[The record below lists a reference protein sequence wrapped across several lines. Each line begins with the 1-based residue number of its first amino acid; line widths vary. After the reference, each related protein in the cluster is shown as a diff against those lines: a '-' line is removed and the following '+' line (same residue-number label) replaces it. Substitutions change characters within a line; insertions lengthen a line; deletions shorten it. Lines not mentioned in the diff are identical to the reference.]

1 MQPVDMDGNQTMMEW
16 MFEGHRI
23 RVVMINDEPWW
34 VAKDVCEAL
43 QIANSRDAVS
53 RLDEDE
59 KNTVAI
65 TDGNRGNPNTTI
77 INEAG
82 LYQLTFTSRVDT
94 AKRFRRWLAHEVLPS
109 IRKTGE
115 YKTPERRQ
123 ECEIAAKQVAVME
136 MKARTEQAKL
146 LVDAVHRLEHRLSDL
161 LIERI
166 LIASTNLMAGYDA
179 IGIPTDGPSFTE
191 PGRTRFPDL
200 KPYWKPF

>member
-1 MQPVDMDGNQTMMEW
+1 VITPGGPQEVL
-16 MFEGHRI
+16 I
-23 RVVMINDEPWW
+23 VSEP
-34 VAKDVCEAL
+34 
-43 QIANSRDAVS
+43 
-53 RLDEDE
+53 
-59 KNTVAI
+59 
-65 TDGNRGNPNTTI
+65 
-77 INEAG
+77 G
-82 LYQLTFTSRVDT
+82 LYSLIMKSRKPI
-94 AKRFRRWLAHEVLPS
+94 AKPFQRWVTHEVLPS

-115 YKTPERRQ
+115 YKTPGRRQ
-123 ECEIAAKQVAVME
+123 ECDIAAKQVAVME